1 MPENF
6 YALENEKD
14 RFKSM
19 PGAHHALESDRF
31 DHFDPLN
38 DHLNTYGSHK
48 GCP

>member
-19 PGAHHALESDRF
+19 PEAYHALESDNDTF
-31 DHFDPLN
+31 DR
-38 DHLNTYGSHK
+38 YV
-48 GCP
+48 